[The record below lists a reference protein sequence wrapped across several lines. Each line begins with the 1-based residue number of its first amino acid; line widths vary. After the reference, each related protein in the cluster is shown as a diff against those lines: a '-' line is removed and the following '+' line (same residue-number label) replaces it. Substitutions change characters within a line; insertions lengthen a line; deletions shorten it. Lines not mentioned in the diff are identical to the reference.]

1 MDMASLIRTAFRESG
16 LSRFELS
23 KRTAV
28 AYSVIHRFMAEER
41 DLTLNTASKLAD
53 ELGLELRPARKAR
66 KGR

>member
-1 MDMASLIRTAFRESG
+1 MDMASQIRTAFRESG

-41 DLTLNTASKLAD
+41 DLTLNTASKLVD
-53 ELGLELRPARKAR
+53 ELGLELRPVRRTR